1 MKVMLTE
8 QLSDQQEDSDDDSE
22 LRIRDDYGSIDPVE
36 YQRILIDV
44 VGIMKEGGLWNDDNS
59 DDVCETNPRSLVPYG
74 SPVGR
79 LLSLICF
86 YMSRQS
92 SPRMMMVVWDVLV
105 EEIKRSWEKRMV
117 VSNVGFSIPFDFS
130 MPHGSDSSEGSKHH
144 QHAAQCL
151 YVSRHGTCYGDC
163 RTDVDRECCLLDEK
177 LQLFNIGVAF
187 AREAENTEPI
197 RDIPLSP
204 ARHANNGPNHS
215 VGQLTPNIATPQR
228 SIRSTGECSDVR
240 SRDNLGDNRRINA
253 PKPRHCFWCCS
264 DSRRKR
270 SSSSNNNN
278 KDITPCPDTDSFLS
292 PLGTKATNTGSH
304 CPDVFSPKED
314 TKIEPRNLS
323 SCFSPMSDGNQL
335 RNYENA
341 AEGEKENDFSIDH
354 QTTITDSGSLPS
366 IRRGTRYPV
375 PNMFLSNGNQIYAP
389 LLQNK
394 SPITSDSLL
403 QRRLLARQLKLNQ
416 GDALEAIEASMKIHK
431 FFQHPILRSD
441 MEAFKAANPG
451 SVFNDFIRWYGSPKE
466 LSENACKRQIDDTFA
481 DDASKTLDE
490 EQVFENALRRHFS
503 RRPSSPEVYEK
514 FLQKDSKMEVSLQ
527 NFWKETWQNSMPIPA
542 FEQDMKLFDAV
553 QEVEKMLYHLENLG
567 PIQLMNHVLEINFT
581 TAYELLHAMAG
592 DALKVNFIEITF
604 TRLEEKTRTAVMQ
617 LKEDSFVFM
626 LNLENPTG
634 SHLTGEKLLLPIT
647 LKACESLCNAI
658 GEVELILS
666 RASSLLQKFPGQY
679 ELVNEL
685 MSRREGEEVHVSSN
699 GRAAQATVFQ
709 SIQQGIFGLLKG
721 VSETEKVTCNGKETQ
736 RPSEIFPFPSS
747 REFVLRNSEESKP
760 CQLLAQI
767 RGGTNEEEDYAC
779 VMAMTRCL

>member
-1 MKVMLTE
+1 M
-8 QLSDQQEDSDDDSE
+8 
-22 LRIRDDYGSIDPVE
+22 
-36 YQRILIDV
+36 
-44 VGIMKEGGLWNDDNS
+44 
-59 DDVCETNPRSLVPYG
+59 
-74 SPVGR
+74 
-79 LLSLICF
+79 
-86 YMSRQS
+86 
-92 SPRMMMVVWDVLV
+92 
-105 EEIKRSWEKRMV
+105 
-117 VSNVGFSIPFDFS
+117 
-130 MPHGSDSSEGSKHH
+130 
-144 QHAAQCL
+144 
-151 YVSRHGTCYGDC
+151 
-163 RTDVDRECCLLDEK
+163 
-177 LQLFNIGVAF
+177 AF

-204 ARHANNGPNHS
+204 ALHVKNGANPS
-215 VGQLTPNIATPQR
+215 VGQSTPIIATPQKG
-228 SIRSTGECSDVR
+228 IRSTGECSDVR
-240 SRDNLGDNRRINA
+240 SRDNLGDSRRITD
-253 PKPRHCFWCCS
+253 PKTRNFFWCCS

-270 SSSSNNNN
+270 SSSSNSNN
-278 KDITPCPDTDSFLS
+278 KDIKPCPNTDSFLS
-292 PLGTKATNTGSH
+292 PIGTNATNTGSH
-304 CPDVFSPKED
+304 SPDAIPPKED
-314 TKIEPRNLS
+314 TQIEPRNLS

-335 RNYENA
+335 WSDGNPA
-341 AEGEKENDFSIDH
+341 DGGKENGVSSNH
-354 QTTITDSGSLPS
+354 QTTISDSEPLPS
-366 IRRGTRYPV
+366 IRRGARYPV
-375 PNMFLSNGNQIYAP
+375 QNMFLSSGNQIYAP

-394 SPITSDSLL
+394 SPVTSDSLL

-416 GDALEAIEASMKIHK
+416 GDASEAIEASMKIHK

-466 LSENACKRQIDDTFA
+466 LSENSCKRQIDDTVA

-490 EQVFENALRRHFS
+490 EQVFENALRRHFT

-514 FLQKDSKMEVSLQ
+514 FLQMDSKMELSLQ

-553 QEVEKMLYHLENLG
+553 QEVEKLLYHLENLS

-581 TAYELLHAMAG
+581 TAYELLLAMAG

-604 TRLEEKTRTAVMQ
+604 TRLAEKTRSAVMQ

-634 SHLTGEKLLLPIT
+634 SHLTVEKLLLPIT

-685 MSRREGEEVHVSSN
+685 MSRREGEEVHVTSN
-699 GRAAQATVFQ
+699 GRAAQATLFQ
-709 SIQQGIFGLLKG
+709 SIQQGIFSLLKG
-721 VSETEKVTCNGKETQ
+721 LSESGKVSCNDKETK
-736 RPSEIFPFPSS
+736 PPPEFFPFPSS
-747 REFVLRNSEESKP
+747 REFVLRNTEESKP

-767 RGGTNEEEDYAC
+767 RGGTTEEEDYAC
-779 VMAMTRCL
+779 VMALTRCL